1 MGRFYVKKTLFSRK
15 SCVFFN
21 CFTLG
26 VLEGVFVGVLAP
38 LQPLARFLG
47 VFMISASESVSTSD
61 DVFPLEPSSESEEH
75 SGL

>member
-1 MGRFYVKKTLFSRK
+1 MGRFYVKKLFS
-15 SCVFFN
+15 VENHGFFFN
-21 CFTLG
+21 LFTFG